1 MRRKSTKIAAALM
14 SAMLMLQSGWSGMQ
28 VMPDT
33 ALLVS
38 AQETEGQEENA
49 AASEKKSGENAAAA
63 ASEEQAG
70 ESGAAG
76 SETQA
81 VAKTPTE
88 AQTQAPT
95 ETEAQTQAPTE
106 AQAQT
111 QAPTEAQ
118 TQAPTEV
125 QTQAPTEVQTQAPTE
140 AQTQVPTETQT
151 QAPTE
156 AQTQAPTETATEDQT
171 QADTEKTTE
180 KATEKETERWQRK
193 NDGKKMTAS
202 GLVSELKEALP
213 YLLAAETVTVP
224 DALKE
229 ALGMSDENADG
240 REAAVTADT
249 LVAQKT
255 EGAAIVSGLKSFS
268 VELANAKSSSDV
280 EVINLYADK
289 DGRLDTA
296 QLEEKF
302 ENGIL
307 DVTKKY
313 VVINVIADH
322 ADQSLQFSGYEMVRS
337 GRSVDYKEETQPG
350 DILYNFA
357 AMKNDE
363 FVGYKGTVTL
373 TDRLQGTF
381 LAPEADV
388 KVNANLA
395 GAVFADTVAVA
406 DSVTELLH
414 IVFVDGKDAET
425 EAEADGQTAAGT
437 DGGTEA
443 EADDET
449 AVTEENTEEDAE
461 EGEAAEATESIEAA
475 ESETVTVVETEIIE
489 TEGMSASAAGEEA
502 SAVTDTQAGIT
513 DASESTSEAAQPEDL
528 LELVVEEAVNAG
540 GWEEQSEMKTAAAV
554 QADVEA
560 AETVSLTV
568 SVVDESDPN
577 KQISSAAFVVKEA
590 SGTVLQASASA
601 SQYYFSYAG
610 AKTEFKLNPADLQD
624 GAHYYLSQISTSVG
638 YLIDSEDKE
647 FEFKDGKLFFVSAE
661 GTEAGSEITIF
672 NTPVEENTASLTL
685 TARTYYNDVLLN
697 AVQAGR
703 HYAALF
709 ADEDLTKR
717 VSAVQAITYEAGK
730 TESTAVVFA
739 GLAQNATDRST
750 YYLAETDE
758 YGTALTAGT
767 QSGTASSNAEWTS
780 LTWIGDVQSNEVSFQ
795 AAAEGSTEP
804 EKKTARLDF
813 CYAADAVF
821 PTGEFSYP
829 VDIHVT
835 KNVLDQTGSEAS
847 SDETFYFN
855 IYRTA
860 ENTSN
865 PGEKVFENPV
875 AIVMDGAAS
884 ASVTC
889 QLMAADVSE
898 SFAIREVDAGGSI
911 LTTETGSFQYAVSY
925 PSHPNGT
932 FTVNCE
938 SAVNDQN
945 AVTGTAVPVG
955 VTIENR
961 KTDSLVTIQAKDAAT
976 GGLISGIPLVIKTKA
991 GKVVLINDQESFTSG
1006 ESAIQLENVLT
1017 PGKTYYL
1024 SAPQAP
1030 RGYAPAA
1037 DVAFTVNK
1045 SGETV
1050 VSLEYEAAKATDYK
1064 LTVSKQVYSGK
1075 NQVYAYDTTSGA
1087 YAAKGAYTF
1096 YVALFADAA
1105 RTQKVSDVQ
1114 TVTVS
1119 GLGGTTV
1126 FKNLEKG
1133 KTYYVGETDQYG
1145 QLRRSTTKLT
1155 VKYSNKGVV
1164 TMTEKSRTS
1173 VIQNSYSSLPEGY
1186 RYTGT
1191 LTITK
1196 KVTGTSGSAS
1206 KVTETFYAGIYRT
1219 ADYSDTPTIVKL
1231 DLKDASSVSVKRRI
1245 LLSGT
1250 KDMVYYIAEVDAEGN
1265 RITDSSD
1272 FVYSVKIDSP
1282 TVTVSRGTNASVT
1295 ITNQTKAT
1303 KATLYLTKKV
1313 YSGTTLQA
1321 SNETFYAGLF
1331 KDAQFTKPYT
1341 RPIALNM
1348 NGKSELTLKLSLNL
1362 GTASNVKIYV
1372 AEVDAEGNVIKDEK
1386 SFGYEVKLI
1395 NSTAE
1400 FTPDRREVQTILL
1413 NSKYGTSSSDDW
1425 NSIFSSDG
1433 NDIGSI
1439 SGGYWGVSGNGD
1451 VSEAAQTG
1459 DATPVMTYAALMGAA
1474 MAVLLGGLRRR
1485 RSA

>member
-1 MRRKSTKIAAALM
+1 M
-14 SAMLMLQSGWSGMQ
+14 
-28 VMPDT
+28 
-33 ALLVS
+33 
-38 AQETEGQEENA
+38 
-49 AASEKKSGENAAAA
+49 
-63 ASEEQAG
+63 
-70 ESGAAG
+70 
-76 SETQA
+76 
-81 VAKTPTE
+81 
-88 AQTQAPT
+88 
-95 ETEAQTQAPTE
+95 
-106 AQAQT
+106 QT

-118 TQAPTEV
+118 TETTTEG
-125 QTQAPTEVQTQAPTE
+125 
-140 AQTQVPTETQT
+140 
-151 QAPTE
+151 
-156 AQTQAPTETATEDQT
+156 QT

-224 DALKE
+224 AALKE

-425 EAEADGQTAAGT
+425 AAEADDQTAAGT

-443 EADDET
+443 EADAET
-449 AVTEENTEEDAE
+449 AVTEENTEEDT
-461 EGEAAEATESIEAA
+461 EGGETAEATESVEAA

-489 TEGMSASAAGEEA
+489 TEGMSASATGEEA
-502 SAVTDTQAGIT
+502 SAVTDTQAGTT
-513 DASESTSEAAQPEDL
+513 DASESTSEAVQPEDL

-577 KQISSAAFVVKEA
+577 KQISSAAFVVKDA
-590 SGTVLQASASA
+590 SGTVLKASASA

-610 AKTEFKLNPADLQD
+610 AKTEFKLDSADLRED
-624 GAHYYLSQISTSVG
+624 AHYYLSQISTSAG

-647 FEFKDGKLFFVSAE
+647 FEFKDGQLFFVPAE
-661 GTEAGSEITIF
+661 GREASSEIMIL
-672 NTPVEENTASLTL
+672 NTPVGENTASLTL
-685 TARTYYNDVLLN
+685 TARSYYNDVLLT

-709 ADEDLTKR
+709 SDEDLTNR

-739 GLAQNATDRST
+739 GLAQNATDQST

-780 LTWIGDVQSNEVSFQ
+780 LTWIGDVKSNKVSFQ

-813 CYAADAVF
+813 CYAAF
-821 PTGEFSYP
+821 PTGKFSYP

-860 ENTSN
+860 ENSSN

-938 SAVNDQN
+938 PAVNDQN

-1133 KTYYVGETDQYG
+1133 QTYYVGETDQYG